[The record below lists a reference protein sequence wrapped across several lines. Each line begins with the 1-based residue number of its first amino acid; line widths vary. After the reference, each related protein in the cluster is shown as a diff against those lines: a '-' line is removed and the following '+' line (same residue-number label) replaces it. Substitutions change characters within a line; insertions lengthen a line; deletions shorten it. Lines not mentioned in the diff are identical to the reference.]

1 MVGVDK
7 VCFQCRIVPNGSDS
21 WARLRGVNMDK
32 FNFQDFQR
40 NPKKYEL
47 FKTATVRN
55 TMIHQDGETLE
66 GTIVGIR
73 FAGVKRNQL
82 YRRDEPVYV
91 LSTGDVCYANNL
103 HSFTL

>member
-1 MVGVDK
+1 MKYDH
-7 VCFQCRIVPNGSDS
+7 SDF
-21 WARLRGVNMDK
+21 A
-32 FNFQDFQR
+32 R

-55 TMIHQDGETLE
+55 TMIHENGETRE
-66 GTIVGIR
+66 GTIVGLR

-91 LSTGDVCYANNL
+91 LNTGDVCYANNL
-103 HSFTL
+103 HSFCL

>member
-1 MVGVDK
+1 
-7 VCFQCRIVPNGSDS
+7 
-21 WARLRGVNMDK
+21 MDK

-55 TMIHQDGETLE
+55 TMVHQDGETLE

>member
-1 MVGVDK
+1 
-7 VCFQCRIVPNGSDS
+7 
-21 WARLRGVNMDK
+21 MDK
-32 FNFQDFQR
+32 FNFQDFER